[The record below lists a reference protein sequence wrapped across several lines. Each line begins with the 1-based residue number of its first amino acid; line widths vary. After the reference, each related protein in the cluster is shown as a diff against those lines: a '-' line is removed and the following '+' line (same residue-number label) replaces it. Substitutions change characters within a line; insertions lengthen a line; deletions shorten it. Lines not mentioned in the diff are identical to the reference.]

1 LKPNKNRVVKKRE
14 NKEENLM
21 TCWRS
26 DHNSNNNNNMDEDMM
41 MMESLTFITSTAA
54 NSWQRGLN
62 AYRITTTT
70 TGNTSR
76 CLMVFLLLS
85 VRYPAE
91 PIS

>member
-1 LKPNKNRVVKKRE
+1 
-14 NKEENLM
+14 M